1 MANDNIVYSQSRL
14 GSFDDCRLK
23 YKYHYIDRLE
33 SDVDTIEAFRG
44 SVTHK
49 VLEELYKLV
58 KAGTVKPLEWAV
70 ELYDDTWKKN
80 YHADIKI
87 VKKGV
92 TLDGY
97 YQKGKEA
104 VISYYERYKPF
115 DQAKVVDTE
124 RMIRFTLRNGKE
136 EHAFLGI
143 LDRLD
148 WNDKTQMF
156 EIHDYKTTSSLMT
169 QQDADTDWQLGLYHI
184 ALKEKWPDTK
194 EVKLVWHSL
203 LFNKEIVSSRT
214 EVQLETLQ
222 KEVIA
227 EIRKIEECT
236 EFPPHKSALC
246 DWCEYQAICPLWK
259 HPMAAEALPVNEYKK
274 EPGVKLVT
282 KYAELESSKKE
293 LQEKIA
299 IIEVEEKEIG
309 EAAIEFAEKNKII
322 IIDGPNNQLKVDIKK
337 ELKAPTKTEDA
348 QAWQGLRDTLIKE
361 GKYNEVS
368 TVNSNMLN
376 YRIRVWP
383 KEFLEKIKA
392 FLKQQVIK
400 SVKLVKK

>member
-1 MANDNIVYSQSRL
+1 MANDKIVYSQSRL
-14 GSFDDCRLK
+14 CSFDDCKLK

-33 SDVDTIEAFRG
+33 SDIDTIEAFRG
-44 SVTHK
+44 SVVHK

-58 KAGTVKPLEWAV
+58 KVGTVKPLEWAV
-70 ELYDDTWKKN
+70 GLYDDTWKKN
-80 YHADIKI
+80 YHENIKI

-92 TLDGY
+92 TVDGY
-97 YQKGKEA
+97 YQKGREA

-136 EHAFLGI
+136 EYAFLGI

-169 QQDADTDWQLGLYHI
+169 QEQADTDWQLGLYQI

-203 LFNKEIVSSRT
+203 LFNKEIISSRT
-214 EVQLETLQ
+214 EMQLETLQ
-222 KEVIA
+222 KAVID
-227 EIRKIEECT
+227 EIKKIEECV
-236 EFPPHKSALC
+236 EFPPNKSALC
-246 DWCEYQAICPLWK
+246 DWCEYQVICPLWK
-259 HPMAAEALPVNEYKK
+259 HPIEAAALPVNEYKK

-282 KYAELESSKKE
+282 KYAELESTKKE

-299 IIEVEEKEIG
+299 LVEAEEKKIE
-309 EAAIEFAEKNKII
+309 EAAIEFAEENKVI
-322 IIDGPNNQLKVDIKK
+322 IIDGPDNQLKVEIKK
-337 ELKAPTKTEDA
+337 ELKAPTKTDDA
-348 QAWQGLRDTLIKE
+348 QAWQGLRDALIKE

-368 TVNSNMLN
+368 TVNNNMLN
-376 YRIRVWP
+376 YRIRIWP
-383 KEFLEKIKA
+383 KEFLKKIEA
-392 FLKQQVIK
+392 FLKRQVIK
-400 SVKLVKK
+400 SVKLIKK

>member
-1 MANDNIVYSQSRL
+1 MTDNKTVYSQSRL
-14 GSFDDCRLK
+14 SSFDDCKLK

-33 SDVDTIEAFRG
+33 SDIDTIEAFRG
-44 SVTHK
+44 SVVHK

-58 KAGTVKPLEWAV
+58 KAGTIKPLEWAV
-70 ELYDDTWKKN
+70 GLYDDTWKKN
-80 YHADIKI
+80 YHENVKI

-104 VISYYERYKPF
+104 IISYYERYKPF

-143 LDRLD
+143 LDRFD

-169 QQDADTDWQLGLYHI
+169 QREADTDWQLGLYHI
-184 ALKEKWPDTK
+184 ALGEKWPDIK

-203 LFNKEIVSSRT
+203 LFNKEIISSRT
-214 EVQLETLQ
+214 EVQLEALQ
-222 KEVIA
+222 KEVID
-227 EIRKIEECT
+227 EIKKIEECT
-236 EFPPHKSALC
+236 EFPPNKSALC
-246 DWCEYQAICPLWK
+246 DWCAYQAICPIWK
-259 HPMAAEALPVNEYKK
+259 HPIEAAALPVNEYKK

-282 KYAELESSKKE
+282 KYAELESAKKE
-293 LQEKIA
+293 LQEKIGL
-299 IIEVEEKEIG
+299 IESEEKKIE
-309 EAAIEFAEKNKII
+309 EAAIEFAEKNKVM
-322 IIDGPNNQLKVDIKK
+322 IIDGPDKQLKVDIKK

-368 TVNSNMLN
+368 TVNNNMLN
-376 YRIRVWP
+376 YRLRIWP
-383 KEFLEKIKA
+383 KEFLAKIKA
-392 FLKQQVIK
+392 FLKQQVTK
-400 SVKLVKK
+400 SVKLIKK